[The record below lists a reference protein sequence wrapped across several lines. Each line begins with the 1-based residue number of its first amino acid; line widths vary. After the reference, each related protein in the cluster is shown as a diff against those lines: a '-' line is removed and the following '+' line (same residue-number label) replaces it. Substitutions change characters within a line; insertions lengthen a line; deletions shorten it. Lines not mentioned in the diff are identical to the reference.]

1 MSQHWDR
8 EREQTSINEP
18 TEGQRERENRQA
30 YMSQHWDR
38 LRTDKHKGVNRGIER
53 EQTSLREPTGVNMRM
68 EKEVKYK

>member
-8 EREQTSINEP
+8 E
-18 TEGQRERENRQA
+18 
-30 YMSQHWDR
+30 
-38 LRTDKHKGVNRGIER
+38 RTDKHKGVNRGIER